1 MANKIGQAKLSYAQ
15 KLAKDTLVLETAGA
29 EKIAKLGLIAND
41 TQLKAE
47 QEKLKKRIQN
57 EKIFNKWSAKETKA
71 QQAKALKA
79 LDERY
84 KKEKKQADA
93 IHAREKKAAAQALYK
108 EEFDVRKAAISSA
121 LFGKGVKWSD
131 RKAKLVDSFSGGTT
145 KGLDALASAISDI
158 AKKLEQS
165 IDTIGA
171 RKSSIDTRM
180 QGSKNTRDW
189 SNSY

>member
-1 MANKIGQAKLSYAQ
+1 M
-15 KLAKDTLVLETAGA
+15 
-29 EKIAKLGLIAND
+29 
-41 TQLKAE
+41 
-47 QEKLKKRIQN
+47 
-57 EKIFNKWSAKETKA
+57 
-71 QQAKALKA
+71 
-79 LDERY
+79 
-84 KKEKKQADA
+84 
-93 IHAREKKAAAQALYK
+93 
-108 EEFDVRKAAISSA
+108 
-121 LFGKGVKWSD
+121 
-131 RKAKLVDSFSGGTT
+131 LVDSFSGGTT